1 MVDDR
6 SEIVRRLREDIFGP
20 RQGAL
25 ERISERPSNRYLT
38 GILFPQGS
46 QIDPNED
53 DKLDSSQGSVGDEE
67 PAEDHVAL
75 FQSFRP
81 STCGISFAV
90 DAQDSNVSVKIGV
103 VFAKYKKEEIHE
115 KIELSPSDNAGEIE
129 VSSATTEDRK
139 ADEIANQIRASVGED
154 LSEPTDETKKRSY
167 EWVRYPQRQTLT
179 VSPQPGETHGS
190 ERFDDFECVWRVR
203 GDANYSLLTL
213 QFLNL
218 AKESDL
224 TGTEREESTL
234 FQFRATIIP
243 GRGCA
248 FSPRPSQW
256 RGADEDERISELIYR
271 DVNDYAV
278 GHTASASWKGS
289 GNSPNSVR
297 IEWLPMSTVKNMDF
311 KGDEVFANRLA
322 DANCSLEAF
331 RIANSN
337 DEELLE
343 TANAVVGAYADWI
356 EQQRARVEEIADQ
369 RLQERGNKNLDLCVS
384 AVQRMRGSIDFL
396 RADKAAMDAFR
407 MANRAMYVQAAWSKG
422 KSDALRHDPSSTEKI
437 DFQWRPFQF
446 GYALMCLESTLSP
459 NHEHRDVF
467 DLIWF
472 PTGGGKT
479 EAYLLLV
486 ACVLFDR
493 RIRYGEQGVGV
504 AAFMRYTL
512 RTLTIQQ
519 FQRAAALILACEM
532 MRRESDRLG
541 HEPFSIGLWVGSG
554 STPNG
559 FDDAKKALKN
569 TYVEST
575 PKQQKKCP
583 ICKSELTWRADD
595 SAKSIV
601 CECTAEGC
609 AGELP
614 IYTVDSDIYDVRPSL
629 IIGTVDKFAQVV
641 RSPFAGRIIS
651 SDASVRGPDLIIQD
665 ELHLISG
672 PLGSLT
678 GLYEAAIDQL
688 CENSGFPPKII
699 GSTATIR
706 RAESQIKKVFYRDA
720 FQFPPPAVDWSN
732 SCFAKLD
739 EGDPGR
745 LYIGATTAGRS
756 EKFALQAIAAS
767 LLQSGFLFPG
777 GSVEPY
783 RTLVAYFNSLKTLGG
798 AMVLMEDDVRVS
810 LSGLERSRPDEPTRS
825 SLRTPE
831 ELTSRKASSEI
842 EPILSRLN
850 QNSSNDG
857 FIDILLASNMLSV
870 GVDIPRL
877 GLMLVTGQ
885 PKTMSE
891 YIQATSRVGRSQPG
905 LVVTLYNNAKIRDRA
920 HYESFQVWHGSL
932 YRSVEPGSVT
942 PFAPRAR
949 DKALHAP
956 LVALARHRF
965 GVAVGAADESK
976 LTDIAD
982 SLLSRIED
990 IDEDEFID
998 AQEELGEF
1006 IDDWVALAAAGQL
1019 KDYWND
1025 RRYRTSLLMSA
1036 EKAAARRA
1044 AGQDK
1049 LLAVP
1054 TPNSL
1059 RNVEPGATFILK
1071 ETSKKFANYQ
1081 GTVSADNPEEP
1092 NGR

>member
-1 MVDDR
+1 MLDDR
-6 SEIVRRLREDIFGP
+6 AEIVRRLREDIFGP
-20 RQGAL
+20 RQGAF
-25 ERISERPSNRYLT
+25 ERIPERPSNRYLT

-46 QIDPNED
+46 QIDPSED
-53 DKLDSSQGSVGDEE
+53 DKLDSSQGSVSDDE
-67 PAEDHVAL
+67 PVEDHVAL

-90 DAQDSNVSVKIGV
+90 GAVDNKFSLRVGV
-103 VFAKYKKEEIHE
+103 VYAKYQKEGIQAGVDV
-115 KIELSPSDNAGEIE
+115 SPSEGVNERANSSSNDRDRETYETAPQIDERTE
-129 VSSATTEDRK
+129 VELTKSAD
-139 ADEIANQIRASVGED
+139 A
-154 LSEPTDETKKRSY
+154 KKQQSQ
-167 EWVRYPQRQTLT
+167 EWVRYPYRQTLT
-179 VSPQPGETHGS
+179 ISPQPGETHGS
-190 ERFDDFECVWRVR
+190 ERFGDFECVWRVR
-203 GDANYSLLTL
+203 GDANYSLFTL

-218 AKESDL
+218 AKENDL

-234 FQFRATIIP
+234 FQFRATIVP
-243 GRGCA
+243 SRSCV
-248 FSPRPSQW
+248 FLPRPSQW
-256 RGADEDERISELIYR
+256 RGADEDEIISELIYR
-271 DVNDYAV
+271 EVNDYAV

-289 GNSPNSVR
+289 SDSPNSVR
-297 IEWLPMSTVKNMDF
+297 IDWLPMSTVKNMDF
-311 KGDEVFANRLA
+311 KGDEVFAERLA
-322 DANCSLEAF
+322 SANCSLEAL
-331 RIANSN
+331 RIANSS
-337 DEELLE
+337 DEEVLK
-343 TANAVVGAYADWI
+343 TANAVVEAYSDWI
-356 EQQRARVEEIADQ
+356 EQQRNRIEKIKEPH
-369 RLQERGNKNLDLCVS
+369 LQERGSKNLDLCVL
-384 AVQRMRGSIDFL
+384 AVNRMRGSIDFL
-396 RADKAAMDAFR
+396 RADPAAMDAFR
-407 MANRAMYVQAAWSKG
+407 MANRAMYIQAAWSKG
-422 KSDALRHDPSSTEKI
+422 KSEALSHDPTTTEKI
-437 DFQWRPFQF
+437 DFRWRPFQF

-459 NHEHRDVF
+459 NHEHREVF

-493 RIRYGEQGVGV
+493 RMRYGSHGGGV

-532 MRRESDRLG
+532 MRREVDQLG
-541 HEPFSIGLWVGSG
+541 AEPYSIGLWVGSG

-559 FDDAKKALKN
+559 FDEAKKALKN

-583 ICKSELTWRADD
+583 ICRSELTWRADE
-595 SAKSIV
+595 ATKRIV
-601 CECTAEGC
+601 CECKTEGC

-614 IYTVDSDIYDVRPSL
+614 IYTVDTDIYDVRPSL

-641 RSPFAGRIIS
+641 RSPFAGRILSADS
-651 SDASVRGPDLIIQD
+651 SIRGPDLIIQD

-678 GLYEAAIDQL
+678 GLYEAAIDHL
-688 CENSGFPPKII
+688 CENSGFSPKII

-706 RAESQIKKVFYRDA
+706 RAESQIKKVFFREA

-739 EGDPGR
+739 KNDPGR

-767 LLQSGFLFPG
+767 LLQSGFLYPG
-777 GSVEPY
+777 GDMEPY
-783 RTLVAYFNSLKTLGG
+783 NTLVAYFNSLKTLGG

-810 LSGLERSRPDEPTRS
+810 LSGLERSRPNEPLRN

-850 QNSSNDG
+850 QTSSDDG

-905 LVVTLYNNAKIRDRA
+905 IVVTLYNNAKIRDRA

-956 LVALARHRF
+956 LVALARHRY
-965 GVAVGAADESK
+965 GIAVENADENA
-976 LTDIAD
+976 LTNIANF
-982 SLLSRIED
+982 LLRRIED
-990 IDEDEFID
+990 IDEDELTD
-998 AQEELGEF
+998 AQEELGVF

-1044 AGQDK
+1044 AGQER
-1049 LLAVP
+1049 LLAIP

-1081 GTVSADNPEEP
+1081 GAVDTENTEKPS
-1092 NGR
+1092 GR